1 LIQFATFVTG
11 VETDGPLEM
20 LVDNPAI
27 VNAVSD
33 ELKTVGRS
41 AGLSPI
47 EIIEGAI
54 LVSDEW
60 TPENVYAIFI

>member
-1 LIQFATFVTG
+1 
-11 VETDGPLEM
+11 M